1 MKGVYME
8 SKRQDFRKKLT
19 DIMAKRF
26 SKSCISFM
34 MQCLAFDENSRP
46 SAKQLQTDAWLKSD

>member
-1 MKGVYME
+1 ME